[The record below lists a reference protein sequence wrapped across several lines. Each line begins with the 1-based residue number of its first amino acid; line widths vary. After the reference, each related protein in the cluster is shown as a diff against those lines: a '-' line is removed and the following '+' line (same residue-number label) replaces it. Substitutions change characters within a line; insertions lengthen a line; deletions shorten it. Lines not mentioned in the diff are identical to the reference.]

1 MINDFKKFE
10 NDRRDSIKKLKES
23 NLIRKKSIDF
33 IKETGLYNYSYNFDW
48 LGLPIIQLP
57 QDMIAVQ
64 EIIWKTKPNLIIE
77 TGIARGGSLIL
88 NASILHLLNGDGKVV
103 GIDIDIRPHN
113 REAIENHP
121 LAHRIELIQGSS
133 IDEEVLQQAKSYKEK
148 NDRVM
153 VIVDSNHTHEHVFKE
168 LKLYSPLVS
177 KVFYLLVMDTIVDD
191 MPDDYFPDR
200 PWGKGDNPKTAVHEF
215 LKQSD
220 RFEIDEVIHNKL
232 SITAAP
238 GGYLKCIK

>member
-1 MINDFKKFE
+1 MSHQKDVQ
-10 NDRRDSIKKLKES
+10 
-23 NLIRKKSIDF
+23 NLSVRF
-33 IKETGLYNYSYNFDW
+33 ITNTGRLNYTYNFDW
-48 LGLPIIQLP
+48 LGLPIIQFP
-57 QDMIAVQ
+57 QDMVAVQ
-64 EIIWKTKPNLIIE
+64 EIIWKTKPDLIIE
-77 TGIARGGSLIL
+77 TGVARGGSLIL

-133 IDEEVLQQAKSYKEK
+133 IDEEVLQQAKSHMKK

-153 VIVDSNHTHEHVFKE
+153 VILDSNHTHEHVLKE
-168 LKLYSPLVS
+168 LELYSPLVS
-177 KVFYLLVMDTIVDD
+177 KNCYLLVMDTVIDD

-215 LKQSD
+215 LKKSD
-220 RFEIDEVIHNKL
+220 RFEIDEAIHNKL
-232 SITAAP
+232 LITVAP
-238 GGYLKCIK
+238 DGYLKCIK

>member
-1 MINDFKKFE
+1 MTDLKFE
-10 NDRRDSIKKLKES
+10 NERLNSIYKMSHQKDVQ
-23 NLIRKKSIDF
+23 NLSVRF
-33 IKETGLYNYSYNFDW
+33 ITNTGRLNYTYNFDW
-48 LGLPIIQLP
+48 LGLPIIQFP
-57 QDMIAVQ
+57 QDMVAVQ
-64 EIIWKTKPNLIIE
+64 EIIWKTKPDLIIE
-77 TGIARGGSLIL
+77 TGVARGGSLIL

-133 IDEEVLQQAKSYKEK
+133 IDEEVLQQAKSHMKK

-153 VIVDSNHTHEHVFKE
+153 VILDSNHTHEHVLKE
-168 LKLYSPLVS
+168 LELYSPLVS
-177 KVFYLLVMDTIVDD
+177 KNCYLLVMDTVIDD

-215 LKQSD
+215 LKKSD
-220 RFEIDEVIHNKL
+220 RFEIDEAIHNKL
-232 SITAAP
+232 LITVAP
-238 GGYLKCIK
+238 DGYLKCIK